1 MRNLSD
7 EGLPPH
13 RGCRRRRHGG
23 IREVEMADVAYLLVT
38 AGGFVLLALI
48 LRGLEQL

>member
-1 MRNLSD
+1 LHP
-7 EGLPPH
+7 E
-13 RGCRRRRHGG
+13 CRRRRHGG
-23 IREVEMADVAYLLVT
+23 IGEVEMADVAYLLVT